1 MDEISQIESLEGFWE
16 DVDNASKIQRER
28 SILEET
34 IGLYSSLNDAL
45 EEFEILCEYSLE
57 DPESIGEAISVS
69 EKLEQGVEEAEKKVL
84 LSGEVDANN
93 AILMINAGAGG
104 TESCDWASML
114 YRMLTR
120 WAEEKKFKVQLLD
133 VQDGDSAGI
142 KSATMT
148 ISCPFAYGLL
158 KSESGVHR
166 LVRISPFDSNARR
179 HASFASVFVSP
190 EVDDDIEIEI
200 QEKDLKIDVYRAG
213 GAGGS
218 PSIQQTLLSGLLT
231 TLLA

>member
-1 MDEISQIESLEGFWE
+1 MNYGGHFDIDRKKTRLDEISQIESLEGFWE

-28 SILEET
+28 AILEET

-45 EEFEILCEYSLE
+45 EEFEILCEYSSE

-69 EKLEQGVEEAEKKVL
+69 EKLEKGVEEAEKKVL

-148 ISCPFAYGLL
+148 ISGPFAYGLL
-158 KSESGVHR
+158 KSESRGAS
-166 LVRISPFDSNARR
+166 ISENFPF
-179 HASFASVFVSP
+179 
-190 EVDDDIEIEI
+190 
-200 QEKDLKIDVYRAG
+200 
-213 GAGGS
+213 
-218 PSIQQTLLSGLLT
+218 
-231 TLLA
+231 